1 MKYDDKLYH
10 NELGEYLRN
19 LPEQFVILIVSTQEK
34 YEDTNI
40 EILKLL
46 CNEQKLSGL
55 YITIDHSYEITAK
68 KLSKKGID
76 TDNLFFIDL
85 ITSTQEKIPRRT
97 KNCLFIPSPKS
108 LTDLGIAIDEA
119 IHSAK
124 NKQKFLFVE
133 SVSALLL
140 YNTVGTVK
148 KLEHFL
154 AVRMR
159 MGGLKGILISLH
171 ERTEMEIIPFLAEFC
186 DKVVKIE

>member
-97 KNCLFIPSPKS
+97 KNCF
-108 LTDLGIAIDEA
+108 LGIAIDEA